1 MTQFIPKN
9 KGPAVISG
17 IPNSNAISDAYRD
30 SLLIS
35 YDFIGE
41 VDPDTTVHIFGR
53 TFAGPVFAGPIG
65 GANNKEE
72 FGGVVGYA
80 RAVQEAGS
88 LYYPGFH
95 DKEEWKEILKEKI
108 PAARVIKPLKDID
121 AIIEEVRYDTE
132 NGAVAYAM
140 DISHGKTFYGEDD
153 AQEQEFKMKTK
164 EDLIRIN
171 EASPLPFILKDVQ
184 SMHDV
189 MIAKEAGVA
198 GIWLS
203 GHNNR
208 YPYSVPP
215 LFLLPKVREAVGQD
229 MTILIDG
236 GLSNGYDAF
245 KALALGADAVVC
257 ARSFMAAFLKEG
269 QPGLTYK
276 IQEMNAQLKG
286 AMAATGSPDLEHINR
301 DSIIRIN

>member
-1 MTQFIPKN
+1 MAHFIPKN
-9 KGPAVISG
+9 RGPAVIPG
-17 IPNSNAISDAYRD
+17 IVSSNTISDAYRD

-41 VDPDTTVHIFGR
+41 VDPDPTANLFGR

-65 GANNKEE
+65 GANNKPE

-80 RAVQEAGS
+80 QAVREAGS
-88 LYYPGFH
+88 LYFPGFH

-121 AIIEEVRYDTE
+121 AVLEEVQYDTE

-153 AQEQEFKMKTK
+153 GQEQEFKMKTK

-189 MIAKEAGVA
+189 LIAKEVGVA

-208 YPYSVPP
+208 FPYSVPP
-215 LFLLPKVREAVGQD
+215 LYLLPKVREAVGPD
-229 MTILIDG
+229 MKILIDG

-257 ARSFMAAFLKEG
+257 ARGLMAAFTKDG
-269 QPGLTYK
+269 QEGLTYK
-276 IQEMNAQLKG
+276 IMEMIAQLKG
-286 AMAATGSPDLEHINR
+286 AMAGTGSPDLTHINR
-301 DSIIRIN
+301 DSIIRL